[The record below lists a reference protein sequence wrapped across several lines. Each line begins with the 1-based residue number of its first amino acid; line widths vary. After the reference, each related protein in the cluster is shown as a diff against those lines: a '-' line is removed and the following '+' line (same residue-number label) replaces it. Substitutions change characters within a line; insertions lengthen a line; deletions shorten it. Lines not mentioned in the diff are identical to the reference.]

1 GTDVSIFATG
11 IMVHEALE
19 ARKML
24 ALEGISASVVN
35 IHTVKPIDREAIV
48 AEAKKTGA
56 IVTAEN
62 HNIINGL
69 GSAVAEVLVE
79 EYPVVMERVGTR
91 DHFGEVGKKDFLME
105 KFGLKAVNIV
115 DAVHKVL
122 ERKG

>member
-1 GTDVSIFATG
+1 
-11 IMVHEALE
+11 
-19 ARKML
+19 
-24 ALEGISASVVN
+24 
-35 IHTVKPIDREAIV
+35 
-48 AEAKKTGA
+48 KTRA

-79 EYPVVMERVGTR
+79 EYPVVMERVGTK

-105 KFGLKAVNIV
+105 KFGLKAHNIV
-115 DAVHKVL
+115 DAVHRVL